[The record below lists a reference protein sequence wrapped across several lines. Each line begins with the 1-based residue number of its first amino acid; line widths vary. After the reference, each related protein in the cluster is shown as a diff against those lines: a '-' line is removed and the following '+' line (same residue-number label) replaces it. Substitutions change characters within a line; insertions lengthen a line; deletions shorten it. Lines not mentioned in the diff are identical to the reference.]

1 MLLCRTAYVAE
12 RWPRAPDICII
23 GRMTSLPRRRLL
35 CTTALLLASALAL
48 PARSA
53 QQPVTLIVGEALD
66 ENGKVKPLRAWQ
78 QKLFDYLQQDLGV
91 EFDVQMY
98 PWARAERNARSGKG
112 LIFGLPKTPE
122 RLREMRFSEPA
133 MRNTLWLVTRSD
145 ATFPFESLADLK
157 GKTIGAVR
165 GYSYGEPFEQ
175 ARNKLFRVEDDI
187 ASRAARLQRLL
198 LKRVDAVLLYQPS
211 WQNAAE
217 VEAELRAY
225 AAPLARELAL
235 PYGVTLSVLPHP
247 VQVENQQFFAIAKG
261 KDDGLID
268 RINAAL
274 ARQQRPASL
283 PKPRRAP

>member
-1 MLLCRTAYVAE
+1 
-12 RWPRAPDICII
+12 
-23 GRMTSLPRRRLL
+23 MTSLPRRRLL
-35 CTTALLLASALAL
+35 RTTALLLAGALGCPPRAK
-48 PARSA
+48 A

-66 ENGKVKPLRAWQ
+66 ESGKVKPLRAWQ
-78 QKLFDYLQQDLGV
+78 QKLFDYLQQELGV
-91 EFDVQMY
+91 EFEVRRY
-98 PWARAERNARSGKG
+98 PWARAERNARHGAG
-112 LIFGLPKTPE
+112 LVFGLPKTPE
-122 RLREMRFSEPA
+122 LERELRFSEPA

-145 ATFPFESLADLK
+145 ATFPFASLADLK

-175 ARNKLFRVEDDI
+175 ARNKLFRVEEEI
-187 ASRAARLQRLL
+187 PSRATRLQRLL

-217 VEAELRAY
+217 VEAELRAF
-225 AAPLARELAL
+225 AAPLARDIGL

-247 VQVENQQFFAIAKG
+247 VQVENEQYFAIAKG

-274 ARQQRPASL
+274 ARQQRPAAL
-283 PKPRRAP
+283 AKPRRAA